1 MSKGRRAR
9 TDERL
14 AGAVRALIAESGYA
28 ALTIEKVAAASGVA
42 KTTIYRRWA
51 SKAEMVLGTVIHPA
65 GLGEVPDTGSLAGDV
80 AALAEQAVALI
91 MREPARSAV
100 PGLLADMTSDPAL
113 AARLRESFDAAREEI
128 SAVLERA
135 ARRGEIGEDC
145 DLEGFHAALLGIPFV
160 GAHLQGRADEEAA
173 VSALT
178 RQLLAILGAGRD

>member
-1 MSKGRRAR
+1 M
-9 TDERL
+9 
-14 AGAVRALIAESGYA
+14 
-28 ALTIEKVAAASGVA
+28 
-42 KTTIYRRWA
+42 
-51 SKAEMVLGTVIHPA
+51 
-65 GLGEVPDTGSLAGDV
+65 
-80 AALAEQAVALI
+80 
-91 MREPARSAV
+91 

-135 ARRGEIGEDC
+135 ARRGEIGEDS

>member
-1 MSKGRRAR
+1 VSKGRRAR

-135 ARRGEIGEDC
+135 ARRGEIGEHA
-145 DLEGFHAALLGIPFV
+145 DLKGFHAALLGIPFV

-178 RQLLAILGAGRD
+178 RQLLAILGAGSA